1 MSIDDLLKRA
11 TSAPFSVV
19 GVVVATMG
27 IVIGFHSSI
36 QEDAFKYGAGNLISA
51 ASLVAYGTVLQH
63 TKRIANK

>member
-19 GVVVATMG
+19 GVAIATLG
-27 IVIGFHSSI
+27 ILYGFHSSI
-36 QEDAFKYGAGNLISA
+36 KEDAFKYGYGSLASA
-51 ASLVAYGTVLQH
+51 ATLVAYGTLLQH